1 MRKVCEILKKT
12 ARTIL
17 VTIEI
22 HAIIIEGFC
31 RTETLIVNE
40 TNKIFT
46 NIRHESENHYF
57 T

>member
-40 TNKIFT
+40 TNKIFS
-46 NIRHESENHYF
+46 NIRHESENHHF